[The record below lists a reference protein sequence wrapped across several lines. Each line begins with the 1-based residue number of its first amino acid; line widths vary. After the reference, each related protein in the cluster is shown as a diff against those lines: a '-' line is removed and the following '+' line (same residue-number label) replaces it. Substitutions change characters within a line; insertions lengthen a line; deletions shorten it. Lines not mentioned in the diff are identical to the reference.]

1 MIKTICLFF
10 SNDVSLL
17 TWKNSGILDR
27 EIKYYNSLIK
37 KNYKIIFL
45 TFGDKKDKQIN
56 FLLKNRVK
64 VIPIYE
70 NIKRPKNFLIRNL
83 YNIFLPSIILKK
95 ENFEIIKSNQLSGSL
110 SAMVTSAIL
119 KKKVFFR
126 IGWEPNILYKFLKIN
141 YFTKILYIINFIF
154 NL

>member
-56 FLLKNRVK
+56 FLLKNR
-64 VIPIYE
+64 
-70 NIKRPKNFLIRNL
+70 
-83 YNIFLPSIILKK
+83 S
-95 ENFEIIKSNQLSGSL
+95 KSYPYL
-110 SAMVTSAIL
+110 
-119 KKKVFFR
+119 
-126 IGWEPNILYKFLKIN
+126 
-141 YFTKILYIINFIF
+141 
-154 NL
+154 